1 MSTVLVIDDVQ
12 TERLLFGEVVKQLGH
27 IAEYAADGLTGFDR
41 AKELKPSLILLDV
54 VMPGQD
60 GFATCRKLKK
70 DPETSK
76 IPVVLITSKIQ
87 DSDKF
92 WGQKQGCDAY
102 LTKPVDHKT
111 LTETIKRYTV

>member
-12 TERLLFGEVVKQLGH
+12 TERLLFGGVVEQLGH
-27 IAEYAADGLTGFDR
+27 QAEYAADGTAGFDR
-41 AKELKPSLILLDV
+41 AKALKPALILLDV

-70 DPETSK
+70 DPETAK
-76 IPVVLITSKIQ
+76 IPVVLITSKNQ

-102 LTKPVDHKT
+102 LTKPVDPKT
-111 LTETIKRYTV
+111 LSEAIKRFTI